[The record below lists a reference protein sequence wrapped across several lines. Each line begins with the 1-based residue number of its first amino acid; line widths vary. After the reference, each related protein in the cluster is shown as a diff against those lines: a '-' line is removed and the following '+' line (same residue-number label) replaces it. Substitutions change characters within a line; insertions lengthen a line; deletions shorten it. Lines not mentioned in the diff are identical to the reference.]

1 MSEYISKAEIETIK
15 FTSGASVKIVD
26 KSKQEYEIKLNEWED
41 RFCEKMS
48 EKDENIMNE
57 KIKDI

>member
-1 MSEYISKAEIETIK
+1 MFFYLFSILS
-15 FTSGASVKIVD
+15 FFSGIILQTIVD

-57 KIKDI
+57 NIKDI